1 MHYVGISFLTESVE
15 DIKFELP
22 EYPKSNTDQS
32 YYEPTGTTIANMR
45 KSATSS
51 LSEYFDFKD
60 GKDNPSFIIP
70 PTRKGGLDV
79 SEIDVIKKETVE
91 KASKKLKKEVQR
103 ATKEAEQKEL
113 SEVINSTVNV
123 GSSAANDKSAGEK

>member
-1 MHYVGISFLTESVE
+1 MHYTGICLISDSVE
-15 DIKFELP
+15 DIPFELP

-45 KSATSS
+45 KSASS
-51 LSEYFDFKD
+51 SMSEYYDFKD
-60 GKDNPSFIIP
+60 GKEHPDFIIP

-91 KASKKLKKEVQR
+91 TINKKLTKEVQR
-103 ATKEAEQKEL
+103 AVKEAEQKEL
-113 SEVINSTVNV
+113 SEVIKSTVNA
-123 GSSAANDKSAGEK
+123 GSSVANDKSAGDK